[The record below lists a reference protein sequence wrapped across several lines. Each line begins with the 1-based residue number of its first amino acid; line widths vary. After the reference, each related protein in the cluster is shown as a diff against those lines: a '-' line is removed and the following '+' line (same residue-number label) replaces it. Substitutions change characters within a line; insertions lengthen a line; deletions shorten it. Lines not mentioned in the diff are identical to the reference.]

1 MEQNCLFCFKSGD
14 SFLKER
20 GIFALFS
27 HGKSMVH
34 TDRGIDAHA
43 EDISDNIKRIIAELG
58 LETTTYWTRAL
69 RSLWRHELGVVKASG
84 KLLVSPFLEQL
95 AEEMA
100 YLASAG
106 FYIPLALGGGVE
118 YDSIPGFADA
128 PKVNGLRVTSPALMD
143 RILPLATENQR
154 RVVEELRTNGVDAIA
169 VPHSVFRVVPSGAVV
184 DSKTGERVDLMRVGE
199 IQSIDRDVITSI
211 IYQNQVPVT
220 SHIGID
226 AQGTLY
232 NVNATPFAAALV
244 KALGAIKLI
253 LLGDTPVRDGEQ
265 VVDTIFSPQDLERM
279 IAEEIITKGMVTNL
293 RTSFDLLYQLG
304 PGHTVQITTLKR
316 KNGGVSTGLLEE
328 LLGDG
333 SGTKIMLP
341 PLVTPCP
348 LAAFNEEELR
358 QFYGMINAAFEAQ
371 HKKLTPDY
379 FSTLAEREG
388 VTVYLAAGRRGG
400 AITYPLPDMPDCEYV
415 CKLFRNRGY
424 EGLGVGTGIMET
436 LYLQKKRVVWRVSE
450 PANEQGPLRFY
461 RTLTKHYGGFEE
473 RRGRYYVFGLGIPED
488 KRSAA
493 IERVAAIPATIVSTR
508 TTEEGTP

>member
-1 MEQNCLFCFKSGD
+1 MS
-14 SFLKER
+14 
-20 GIFALFS
+20 
-27 HGKSMVH
+27 H
-34 TDRGIDAHA
+34 TDVGADAHV
-43 EDISDNIKRIIAELG
+43 EGISDNIRRIIAELG

-100 YLASAG
+100 YLASIG

-128 PKVNGLRVTSPALMD
+128 PKVNGLRVTSPTLMD
-143 RILPLATENQR
+143 RILPIATENQR
-154 RVVEELRTNGVDAIA
+154 RVVERLHAHGVNAMA
-169 VPHSVFRVVPSGAVV
+169 VPHSVFRVVPCDAVV

-199 IQSIDRDVITSI
+199 IQSIDRDVITDI
-211 IYQNQVPVT
+211 IYKNQVPIT
-220 SHIGID
+220 SHIGVD

-244 KALGAIKLI
+244 KALGSIKLI
-253 LLGDTPVRDGEQ
+253 ILGDTPVRAGEEI
-265 VVDTIFSPQDLERM
+265 VRTIFSPHDLERM
-279 IAEEIITKGMVTNL
+279 IAEGIITRGMVTNL
-293 RTSFDLLYQLG
+293 RTAFDLLNDLG
-304 PGHTVQITTLKR
+304 PGHTVQITTLKQ
-316 KNGGVSTGLLEE
+316 KNGDVSTGLLEE
-328 LLGDG
+328 LFGDG

-348 LAAFNEEELR
+348 FSTFNEEELK
-358 QFYGMINAAFEAQ
+358 QVYDMINAAFETQ

-379 FSTLAEREG
+379 FHTLAKKKE
-388 VTVYLAAGRRGG
+388 VTVYLAAGKRGG
-400 AITYPLPDMPDCEYV
+400 AITYPLPGLPDCEYV

-424 EGLGVGTGIMET
+424 EGLGVGTGIMER
-436 LYLQKKRVVWRVSE
+436 LYLHKKRVVWRVSE

-461 RTLTKHYGGFEE
+461 RTLIEHYDGFEE
-473 RRGRYYVFGLGIPED
+473 RRGRYHVFGLGIPEN
-488 KRSAA
+488 KRQVV

-508 TTEEGTP
+508 TTEEGIV